1 MQPMPGHRLSPRTP
15 SPETMILAS
24 NGNNLLLPDAGLVL
38 VAVIKLIEPNSGVSM
53 DHAHADLIPAFLL
66 SFKNQFR
73 H

>member
-1 MQPMPGHRLSPRTP
+1 
-15 SPETMILAS
+15 MILAS